1 MYSTELRQW
10 ISQATHPT
18 VLMNAGFAY
27 AANKSCYQL
36 LSLSENEP
44 VLMRHLE
51 AALPGFKVGFE
62 TGAESWPIR
71 DSATGQNY
79 LARKHAYW
87 DTELAEFSLAVVE
100 LVPLAW
106 VGAPAGFNS
115 GWLTEFEPSKN
126 TSHLL
131 LNLDTNSISLSSFI
145 AIRLGLTKPTNLD
158 ALLERLH
165 PVDLGAFQQHIAQLN
180 NEPWRTIETLF
191 VKLKGADA
199 NEFTSYK
206 LQLRK
211 APPVHNGER
220 WVGMTLSSV
229 TSKAGS
235 VQPARGKVGAGSMLV
250 LQLMDFRDF
259 VDSHGTENGSA
270 LSEQMLSIITTRLS
284 ADDQAWRLSDDVI
297 ALWFPGD
304 TRGKRSDQLWLSLL
318 QRVEASLSVGEFSH
332 RARIRG
338 GRARAVNPESRA
350 EQLIERAMAGLVEA
364 RSGHIHQAGK
374 KTDESHAK
382 LKAKR
387 QRQTQLLKDF
397 DEGRYRMIYQPLTS
411 VDNIEEAIGVEA
423 LSRSVSATGE
433 LFLGGEIVDA
443 AQRLDFV
450 REWTEWGL
458 AQIQEDLAGWLKGRP
473 ERFVT
478 FNVMPHVLK
487 DDSSVGWLI
496 DTLNQ
501 IPDSFRQRL
510 AIEVTEQMIGTPI
523 SVQGL
528 AELRKLGVEIYLD
541 DFGAGESNLYR
552 LVDLQPDAIKLDRF
566 FIELLLESQ
575 PRHDTLSK
583 LISLARSIAPK
594 IIAEGIERPE
604 QLQLVKGL
612 GVDWVQGYLI
622 GRQLDVSS
630 EEIVGHIWA
639 DRRV

>member
-10 ISQATHPT
+10 ISGATHPT
-18 VLMNAGFAY
+18 VLMVDGQAY
-27 AANKSCYQL
+27 IANKSCCQL
-36 LSLSENEP
+36 LGLSESEP
-44 VLMRHLE
+44 VMMRHLE
-51 AALPGFKVGFE
+51 AALPGFLVGFE
-62 TGAESWPIR
+62 TGGENWPVMDR
-71 DSATGQNY
+71 ATGQNY
-79 LARKHAYW
+79 QALKRAYW
-87 DTELAEFSLAVVE
+87 DTDLAEYSLVVVE

-106 VGAPAGFNS
+106 VGAPVGFNS
-115 GWLTEFEPSKN
+115 GWLTKFEPSKN
-126 TSHLL
+126 SSSFLM
-131 LNLDTNSISLSSFI
+131 NLDTNSLSLSSSC
-145 AIRLGLTKPTNLD
+145 AQRLGLIKPANLD
-158 ALLERLH
+158 SLLERLH
-165 PVDLGAFQQHIAQLN
+165 PVDQGAFQQSLAIIN
-180 NEPWRTIETLF
+180 NEPWRPVETLF
-191 VKLKGADA
+191 VKLKAPNGD
-199 NEFTSYK
+199 EFEPWQ
-206 LQLRK
+206 LHLRK
-211 APPVHNGER
+211 APPVHSGER
-220 WVGMTLSSV
+220 WVAITLSSA
-229 TSKAGS
+229 TSKAGL

-259 VDSHGTENGSA
+259 VDSYGAENGVG
-270 LSEQMLSIITTRLS
+270 LSEQLLSILTTLLT

-304 TRGKRSDQLWLSLL
+304 TRGKRSDEVWFSTL
-318 QRVEASLSVGEFSH
+318 QRLENPLVFGEFSY
-332 RARIRG
+332 RVRIRG

-364 RSGHIHQAGK
+364 RPGHIHQAGK

-411 VDNIEEAIGVEA
+411 VGNIKEAIGVEA

-433 LFLGGEIVDA
+433 LFLGGDIVDA

-478 FNVMPHVLK
+478 FNVMPHLLK
-487 DDSSVGWLI
+487 DDASVAWFI
-496 DTLNQ
+496 ETLNQ

-510 AIEVTEQMIGTPI
+510 AIEVTEQMMGTQL

-528 AELRKLGVEIYLD
+528 AEVRKLGVEIYLD

-566 FIELLLESQ
+566 LIELMLDDQ
-575 PRHDTLSK
+575 PKHDTLIK
-583 LISLARSIAPK
+583 LISLARSISPR

-604 QLQLVKGL
+604 QLELVKAL

-622 GRQLDVSS
+622 GRQLVLPSQ
-630 EEIVGHIWA
+630 EIVGQI
-639 DRRV
+639 